1 MSLDRI
7 VFTLEEYMFFGQN
20 GSKQHSF
27 PEAEQ
32 GAIKRFK
39 KQVEA
44 TGNSIVAT
52 HREQDTQRW
61 TTRDGLTLGDDD
73 LTMKGW

>member
-7 VFTLEEYMFFGQN
+7 VFTLDEYMFFGQN
-20 GSKQHSF
+20 GGKQHSF
-27 PEAEQ
+27 PESEQ

-39 KQVEA
+39 EQAESI
-44 TGNSIVAT
+44 GNSIVGT

-61 TTRDGLTLGDDD
+61 YLEDGDV
-73 LTMKGW
+73 TMEGGQ

>member
-20 GSKQHSF
+20 AGKQHSF
-27 PEAEQ
+27 AEAEQ
-32 GAIKRFK
+32 GAISRFK
-39 KQVEA
+39 EQVEA

-52 HREQDTQRW
+52 HKEQDTQRW
-61 TTRDGLTLGDDD
+61 VLDDD
-73 LTMKGW
+73 AMTMKGW